1 LTALSSQL
9 ATIFE
14 KSRLDAEL
22 AEYTATLERRVEER
36 TAEIRHQQT
45 RTQAILDALGEG
57 VIVTD
62 IQGNIEY
69 VNAAGLALTGYG
81 TQEALGRNPRLWQS
95 GQTPLSVYQEMWS
108 TILLGRTWRGEIV
121 NKRRDGTLYHVDLTI
136 APIPILDAPG
146 LIAGFAGVQHDVSLR
161 KRAEEE
167 IHRALAQ
174 EKELGELKSRFISM
188 TSHEFRTPLTTILS
202 SAEMLEHYGPRW
214 SEDKKLVHIHR
225 IQSSVRN
232 MTRLLDDVL
241 ILGRAEAGRFE
252 FNPIPLD
259 LVQFCQDLIEE
270 MQLSAGPKY
279 ALELTC
285 EAAGAQ
291 AHMDEKLLRQILTNL
306 LSNAIKYSPDGGTV
320 HLTLACQAGR
330 VTFQVRD
337 DGIGIPDEDQARLF
351 ETFHRARNIGN
362 IPGTGLGLAIV
373 KKSVDLHGG
382 TIEVASQVGQGTTF
396 TVTLPMEN
404 TA

>member
-1 LTALSSQL
+1 
-9 ATIFE
+9 
-14 KSRLDAEL
+14 
-22 AEYTATLERRVEER
+22 
-36 TAEIRHQQT
+36 
-45 RTQAILDALGEG
+45 
-57 VIVTD
+57 
-62 IQGNIEY
+62 
-69 VNAAGLALTGYG
+69 
-81 TQEALGRNPRLWQS
+81 
-95 GQTPLSVYQEMWS
+95 
-108 TILLGRTWRGEIV
+108 
-121 NKRRDGTLYHVDLTI
+121 
-136 APIPILDAPG
+136 
-146 LIAGFAGVQHDVSLR
+146 
-161 KRAEEE
+161 
-167 IHRALAQ
+167 
-174 EKELGELKSRFISM
+174 
-188 TSHEFRTPLTTILS
+188 
-202 SAEMLEHYGPRW
+202 
-214 SEDKKLVHIHR
+214 
-225 IQSSVRN
+225 
-232 MTRLLDDVL
+232 
-241 ILGRAEAGRFE
+241 
-252 FNPIPLD
+252 
-259 LVQFCQDLIEE
+259 